1 MKLQV
6 VCNECFKKLTIDG
19 GFTNLKET
27 MFIIP
32 VKIGHKCNIKD
43 VKK

>member
-1 MKLQV
+1 MKLQT
-6 VCNECFKKLTIDG
+6 VCNKCFRKLKIDG

-32 VKIGHKCNIKD
+32 VKIGHKCNIKGG
-43 VKK
+43 KK